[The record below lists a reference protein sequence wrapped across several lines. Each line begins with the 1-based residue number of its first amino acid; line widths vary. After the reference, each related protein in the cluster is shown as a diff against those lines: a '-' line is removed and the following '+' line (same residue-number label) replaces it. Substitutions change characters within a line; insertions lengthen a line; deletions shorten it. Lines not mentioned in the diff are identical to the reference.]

1 MSVGIISKADALYS
15 LRPGAQWIL
24 TGDVI
29 KWLDTI
35 QTQPTESEIDA
46 EIVRLQAE
54 YNANQYQ
61 RDRVKEYP
69 PLAEQL
75 DLLYHDRINST
86 DTWMEAIQAVKNKYP
101 KS

>member
-1 MSVGIISKADALYS
+1 MNIIDAIIS
-15 LRPGAQWIL
+15 LRPGAQWRITETNYSSL
-24 TGDVI
+24 VWADE
-29 KWLDTI
+29 I
-35 QTQPTESEIDA
+35 QTKPTKA
-46 EIVRLQAE
+46 ELEAEVIRLQAE
-54 YNANQYQ
+54 YETKQYQ
-61 RDRVKEYP
+61 RNRAVEYP

>member
-1 MSVGIISKADALYS
+1 MRHQAIIATH
-15 LRPGAQWIL
+15 PNVTFIN
-24 TGDVI
+24 GDEAF
-29 KWLDTI
+29 D
-35 QTQPTESEIDA
+35 IDGNPVA
-46 EIVRLQAE
+46 YDEAAVQA
-54 YNANQYQ
+54 YIAANQYKQQ
-61 RDRVKEYP
+61 RAVEYP